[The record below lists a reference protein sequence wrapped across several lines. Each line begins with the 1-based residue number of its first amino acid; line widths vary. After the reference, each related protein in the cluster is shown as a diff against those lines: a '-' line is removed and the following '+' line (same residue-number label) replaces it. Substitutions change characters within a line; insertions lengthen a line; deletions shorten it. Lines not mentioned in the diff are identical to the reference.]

1 LCRAARPDDHGS
13 PNERKALFEGLI
25 HKIEIR
31 ADSTLLPYFR
41 IPFAGQ
47 DHGPALQ
54 GPAAATDKARTRTV
68 RALPRLVDRRLRHK
82 NTLAVTIGPDVRLP
96 VARERTVSRA

>member
-1 LCRAARPDDHGS
+1 MCRAARPDDHGS

-25 HKIEIR
+25 HKIEVR

-47 DHGPALQ
+47 DDGLALQ
-54 GPAAATDKARTRTV
+54 GPAAATDNARTRTV
-68 RALPRLVDRRLRHK
+68 RALPPRVGRTGLEPVTDRL
-82 NTLAVTIGPDVRLP
+82 
-96 VARERTVSRA
+96 